1 MIVTI
6 DKKSKSCPG
15 VNHALDITQDYLRRG
30 HLLVSAGQ
38 LIHNQ
43 REMER
48 LQTMGLQIIPYD
60 TLGDCKPSDD
70 QDGAAFLVR
79 AHGES
84 DEVIDKALKCGLQI
98 LDGTCAIVAHSQKI
112 VQEHALKG
120 WGIIIVGKKDHPEV
134 RGLAAKAK
142 GNDVVLSSPEEVDL
156 AEYDN
161 RSLLIAQSTINPQL
175 FADMRKKLSEK
186 LSSLKIVDT
195 TCRYLKTRQEDIRNF
210 AKENDVCIIVGGKNS
225 SNTKLLFET
234 ARDENPNTYFISYPD
249 EMNPKWVK
257 KAKSVG
263 ISGGASTPRWQLDEL
278 KQHLENNHLDKNP
291 NGLKNK
297 KGGILSWWKLKNH
310 KNN

>member
-6 DKKSKSCPG
+6 DQKSKSCPG

-30 HLLVSAGQ
+30 HSLISAGE

-48 LQTMGLQIIPYD
+48 LKTLGLQIIPYD
-60 TLGDCKPSDD
+60 ALGNCNPSEN

-84 DEVIDKALKCGLQI
+84 DKVIDKALKCGLQI
-98 LDGTCAIVAHSQKI
+98 LDGTCAIVAHSQQL
-112 VQEHALKG
+112 VQEHALQG
-120 WGIIIVGKKDHPEV
+120 WGIVIVGKKDHPEV
-134 RGLAAKAK
+134 KGLAARAK
-142 GNDVVLSSPEEVDL
+142 GNDVIISSLEDVDQY
-156 AEYDN
+156 EFNN
-161 RSLLIAQSTINPQL
+161 RSLLIAQSTINPKL
-175 FADMRKKLSEK
+175 FSDVRHKLNHKISN
-186 LSSLKIVDT
+186 LKIVDT
-195 TCRYLKTRQEDIRNF
+195 TCRYLKTRQEEIRTF

-225 SNTKLLFET
+225 SNSRLLYET
-234 ARDENPNTYFISYPD
+234 AREINPKTYFIAHPD
-249 EMNPKWVK
+249 EVNAKWIK

-278 KQHLENNHLDKNP
+278 KQHLENNKNKKNP